1 MKNITSQKLK
11 EYYQMKEKLQYIKT
25 LKLSAE
31 INRKCR

>member
-11 EYYQMKEKLQYIKT
+11 EYYLMKEKLDYIKN

-31 INRKCR
+31 VNRKCR